1 MCQLLGMNA
10 NVPTDICF
18 SFTGFQRR
26 GGKTDHHSDG
36 FGIAF
41 YEDKG
46 YRLFNDAK
54 PAIQSSIAKFVS
66 QYPIQSCNV
75 IAHIRKATQG
85 EVQLVNCHPFVRELW
100 GQYWIFAHNGDLG
113 KKAFNPPI
121 FYRPA
126 GTTDS
131 EHAFCALLDTLRVRF
146 GETPPPLEELY
157 RAIREITAFLAQR
170 GTFNFV
176 LSNGVYLFAHCSTHL
191 HYVIRRYP
199 FTQAQLIDEDIEVD
213 FSHVTTPNDSVAVIA
228 TFPLTSNEQ
237 WIAFQS
243 GDLKVFH
250 QGQCVIGA
258 NPAA

>member
-10 NVPTDICF
+10 NTPTDICF
-18 SFTGFQRR
+18 SFTGFHRR

-54 PAIQSSIAKFVS
+54 AAIHSQIAKFIS
-66 QYPIQSCNV
+66 EYPIKSCNV

-85 EVQLVNCHPFVRELW
+85 EVKLVNCHPFVRELW

-113 KKAFNPPI
+113 KKPFNPPI

-131 EHAFCALLDTLRVRF
+131 EYAFCALLDTLRVRF
-146 GETPPPLEELY
+146 GEVAPPLEELY
-157 RAIREITAFLAQR
+157 RAIREITTFLAQR

-176 LSNGVYLFAHCSTHL
+176 LSNGQYLFAHCSTNL
-191 HYVIRRYP
+191 YYVIRQHP
-199 FTQAQLIDEDIEVD
+199 FTQAHLVDDEIDVD
-213 FSHVTTPNDSVAVIA
+213 FSNLATPQDRVAVIA
-228 TFPLTSNEQ
+228 TLPLTDNEN
-237 WIAFQS
+237 WIQFNS
-243 GDLKVFH
+243 GDLKVF
-250 QGQCVIGA
+250 QEGQCVIG
-258 NPAA
+258 NPFA